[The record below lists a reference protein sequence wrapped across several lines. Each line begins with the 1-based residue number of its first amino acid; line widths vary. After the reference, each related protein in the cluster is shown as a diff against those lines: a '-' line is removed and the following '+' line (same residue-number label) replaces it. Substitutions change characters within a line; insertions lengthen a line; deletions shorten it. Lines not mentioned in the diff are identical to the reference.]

1 MKKLL
6 TTAIALAVGLTAS
19 AQITWNVKLGG
30 GLAMCA
36 GGNDEGDMKGKFVGK
51 IGVGIEKPLSANFSI
66 MPSLEIALKG
76 TKWENEES
84 YYNYYYDYYY
94 SVKTEE
100 TLSPVY
106 IQIPVL
112 AAYRLNLST
121 DWNLTLKAG
130 PYLAYGIIGRVN
142 MKESSDTSTYSDH
155 GDMFSD
161 LDAKRFDA
169 GVDVGVDFEYHR
181 FVFGLEYERGFVSFA
196 PSDADVKI
204 YNQAAYVTV
213 GYKF

>member
-30 GLAMCA
+30 GMAMCSSD
-36 GGNDEGDMKGKFVGK
+36 GDGDMKGKIVGK
-51 IGVGIEKPLSANFSI
+51 IGVGIEKPLSTNFSL

-76 TKWENEES
+76 TKWEDEM
-84 YYNYYYDYYY
+84 YYGGYNVD
-94 SVKTEE
+94 VEE
-100 TLSPVY
+100 TYSPIYV
-106 IQIPVL
+106 QIPIL
-112 AAYRLNLST
+112 AAYRFNISN

-130 PYLAYGIIGRVN
+130 PYCAYGITGDVTAKASIDGLSDS
-142 MKESSDTSTYSDH
+142 ESQ
-155 GDMFSD
+155 DMFSD

-181 FVFGLEYERGFVSFA
+181 FVFGLEYERGFISFA

>member
-6 TTAIALAVGLTAS
+6 TMAIALAVGLTAS

-30 GLAMCA
+30 GMAMCRSD
-36 GGNDEGDMKGKFVGK
+36 GDGDMKGKLVGK
-51 IGVGIEKPLSANFSI
+51 IGVGIEKPLSTNFSL

-76 TKWENEES
+76 TKWEDEM
-84 YYNYYYDYYY
+84 YYGGYNVD
-94 SVKTEE
+94 VEE
-100 TLSPVY
+100 TYSPIYV
-106 IQIPVL
+106 QIPIL
-112 AAYRLNLST
+112 AAYRFNISN

-130 PYLAYGIIGRVN
+130 PYCAYGITGDVTAKASIDGLSDS
-142 MKESSDTSTYSDH
+142 ESQ
-155 GDMFSD
+155 DMFSD

-181 FVFGLEYERGFVSFA
+181 FVFGLEYERGFISFA